1 MKYKISEIW
10 FIDFIDDE
18 LVIFNWF
25 KDVIR

>member
-1 MKYKISEIW
+1 MTYKISEIW

-25 KDVIR
+25 TDVNR